1 MISPERSTVSGLAL
15 VPGSTTLVGAGTT
28 LRTEHFKAA
37 VYLNGTLGS

>member
-1 MISPERSTVSGLAL
+1 VQLAAD
-15 VPGSTTLVGAGTT
+15 GAGTT